1 MYDTVF
7 TLIELKTSSMD
18 RIGKLET
25 TPLLTNLK
33 KVDNKKLVQR
43 KKERL

>member
-7 TLIELKTSSMD
+7 LLIEFKISSIG
-18 RIGKLET
+18 RTGKLET